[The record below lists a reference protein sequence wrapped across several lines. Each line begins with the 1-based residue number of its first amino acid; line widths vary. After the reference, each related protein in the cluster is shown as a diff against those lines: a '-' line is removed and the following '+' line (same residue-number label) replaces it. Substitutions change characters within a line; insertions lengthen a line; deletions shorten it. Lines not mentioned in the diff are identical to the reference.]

1 MRDEWSIA
9 AAPGGVAKNNGPA
22 SRSTQGLA
30 RVGRL
35 QREREREV
43 PSLTLSSMA
52 MRLKSKGAGDL
63 SARREVSERRQVGDA
78 EGLVN
83 PTGSGT
89 PWWRNVGMEEGM

>member
-35 QREREREV
+35 QREV

-52 MRLKSKGAGDL
+52 MRLKSKGTGDL